1 MNIFDIVPKQFFSVL
16 SSKNHRVYVACLME
30 LFKVYEQG
38 SILGLDKNIARQAII
53 DYLDVNPLEEELEE
67 DNPEEIETDSSL
79 ITNRDRANQIL
90 RRFEECEWIDI
101 DVNNDYEE
109 ILNFRDYAI
118 TIIEALKEIAN
129 DSYYGEES
137 EAHEFRGYI
146 YTVYS
151 LLSNDHGE
159 YALTIDQV
167 YKNTVAFV
175 REIRKLD
182 SRLKYYIRTIV
193 DNSEIKDLINLL
205 VNYKVELVDHAYRRL
220 KTSDNINKYRVD
232 IVRKLE
238 EYQQNPLVME
248 MIANEYL
255 IKNGN
260 NPQIALI
267 KANKKIDDIIDIFN
281 SISYIIDEID
291 NKNKVYVNTT
301 IAKIKFLLSDDENVI
316 TKLSRI
322 LKYTGNSIRRN
333 RTHKALNDIAPLFN
347 INSYQQLS
355 SRSVYTP
362 RGIYKHADA
371 QYLVENNG
379 APDRRL
385 QEEFYSEF
393 ETNYSEEV
401 IAKYLRTYFRHN
413 ASIRASEILRDDMT
427 DESIVRLL
435 YILVYA
441 GEELDY
447 SINPLYEKIN
457 NKRFDLDDFEI
468 IRGYQEWF

>member
-16 SSKNHRVYVACLME
+16 SSKNHRVYVSCILE

-38 SILGLDKNIARQAII
+38 SVLGIDKNIARQAII
-53 DYLDVNPLEEELEE
+53 DYLDINPLDEELEIDDPDE
-67 DNPEEIETDSSL
+67 VEGTL

-90 RRFEECEWIDI
+90 RRLEECEWVDI

-118 TIIEALKEIAN
+118 TVIEALKEIAN

-137 EAHEFRGYI
+137 ETHEFRGYI
-146 YTVYS
+146 FTVYS
-151 LLSNDHGE
+151 LLANDQGE
-159 YALTIDQV
+159 YALILDQV
-167 YKNTVAFV
+167 YKNTIAFV

-193 DNSEIKDLINLL
+193 ENSEIKDLINLL

-220 KTSDNINKYRVD
+220 KTSDNINKYRMD

-248 MIANEYL
+248 LISKEYL
-255 IKNGN
+255 LKNHN
-260 NPQIALI
+260 DPDIAMI
-267 KANKKIDDIIDIFN
+267 KANKKIDDIIDIYN

-291 NKNKVYVNTT
+291 NKNRIYVNTT

-316 TKLSRI
+316 SKLSRI
-322 LKYTGNSIRRN
+322 LKYAGNNIRKN
-333 RTHKALNDIAPLFN
+333 KTLKALNDISPLFN

-355 SRSVYTP
+355 ARSIYTP

-379 APDRRL
+379 EPDRKF
-385 QEEFYSEF
+385 QEEFYNEF
-393 ETNYSEEV
+393 ETNYSEDV
-401 IAKYLRTYFRHN
+401 IAKYLKSYFRHN
-413 ASIRASEILRDDMT
+413 KLIKASEILRDDMS
-427 DESIVRLL
+427 DEAIIRLL

-447 SINPLYEKIN
+447 TVNPLYEKIN

-468 IRGYQEWF
+468 IRGY

>member
-16 SSKNHRVYVACLME
+16 SSKNQRVYVSCILE

-38 SILGLDKNIARQAII
+38 SILGIDKSIARQAII
-53 DYLDVNPLEEELEE
+53 DYLDINPLEEELEE
-67 DNPEEIETDSSL
+67 ETEEEETL
-79 ITNRDRANQIL
+79 LTNRDRANQIL
-90 RRFEECEWIDI
+90 RRLEECEWIDI

-109 ILNFRDYAI
+109 ILNFRDYSI
-118 TIIEALKEIAN
+118 TVIEALKEIGD
-129 DSYYGEES
+129 DSYYGEDNEV
-137 EAHEFRGYI
+137 HEFRGYI
-146 YTVYS
+146 FTVYT

-159 YALTIDQV
+159 YALTLDQV
-167 YKNTVAFV
+167 YKNTIAFV

-182 SRLKYYIRTIV
+182 SRLKFYIRQIV
-193 DNSEIKDLINLL
+193 ENNEIKDLIHLL

-232 IVRKLE
+232 IVKRLE
-238 EYQQNPLVME
+238 EYQTDPLVME
-248 MIANEYL
+248 LISKEYL
-255 IKNGN
+255 VKNHN
-260 NPQIALI
+260 DPDIAMM
-267 KANKKIDDIIDIFN
+267 KANKKIDDIIDIYN

-291 NKNKVYVNTT
+291 NKNKIYVNTT

-322 LKYTGNSIRRN
+322 LSYTGNKIRKHQ
-333 RTHKALNDIAPLFN
+333 TAKALNDISPLFN

-355 SRSVYTP
+355 NKSVYTP

-379 APDRRL
+379 GPDRRL
-385 QEEFYSEF
+385 QEEFYNEF
-393 ETNYSEEV
+393 ETNYSEDV
-401 IAKYLRTYFRHN
+401 ITKYLNAYFKKN
-413 ASIRASEILRDDMT
+413 KLIKASEILREDMS
-427 DESIVRLL
+427 DEAIIRLL

-447 SINPLYEKIN
+447 SINQLYEKIAT
-457 NKRFDLDDFEI
+457 KRFDLYDFEI
-468 IRGYQEWF
+468 IRGY

>member
-16 SSKNHRVYVACLME
+16 SSKNQRIYVSSILE

-38 SILGLDKNIARQAII
+38 SILGIDKNIARQAIV
-53 DYLDVNPLEEELEE
+53 DYFDANPLDEELEIE
-67 DNPEEIETDSSL
+67 DEEEGVE
-79 ITNRDRANQIL
+79 ITNRDRANQVL
-90 RRFEECEWIDI
+90 RRLEECEWIDI

-109 ILNFRDYAI
+109 VLNFRDYAI
-118 TIIEALKEIAN
+118 TIIDALKEIN
-129 DSYYGEES
+129 SDSYYGEET
-137 EAHEFRGYI
+137 ETHEFRGYI
-146 YTVYS
+146 FTVYS
-151 LLSNDHGE
+151 LLTNDHGE
-159 YALTIDQV
+159 YALTLDQV
-167 YKNTVAFV
+167 YKNTIAFV

-232 IVRKLE
+232 IVKKLE
-238 EYQQNPLVME
+238 EYQQNSLIME
-248 MIANEYL
+248 MISKEYL
-255 IKNGN
+255 IKNHN
-260 NPQIALI
+260 DPDIAMM
-267 KANKKIDDIIDIFN
+267 KANKKIDDIIDIYN

-322 LKYTGNSIRRN
+322 LKYTGNKIRKN
-333 RTHKALNDIAPLFN
+333 QTLKALNDISSLFN

-355 SRSVYTP
+355 NRSVYTP
-362 RGIYKHADA
+362 RGIYRHAEA
-371 QYLVENNG
+371 QYLMENNG
-379 APDRRL
+379 EPDRRL
-385 QEEFYSEF
+385 QEEFYNEF
-393 ETNYSEEV
+393 ETTYSEDV
-401 IAKYLRTYFRHN
+401 IAKYLKAYFRN
-413 ASIRASEILRDDMT
+413 NRLIKASQILRDDMS
-427 DESIVRLL
+427 DEAIIRLL

-447 SINPLYEKIN
+447 TVNPLYEKIN

-468 IRGYQEWF
+468 IRGY

>member
-16 SSKNHRVYVACLME
+16 SSKNHRVYVSCILE

-38 SILGLDKNIARQAII
+38 SILGIDRNIARQALV
-53 DYLDVNPLEEELEE
+53 DHLDINPLEEELEE
-67 DNPEEIETDSSL
+67 DDNEISESGETL

-90 RRFEECEWIDI
+90 RRLEECEWIDI

-159 YALTIDQV
+159 YALTLDQV
-167 YKNTVAFV
+167 YKNTIAFV

-220 KTSDNINKYRVD
+220 KTSDNINKYRTE
-232 IVRKLE
+232 IVKKLE
-238 EYQQNPLVME
+238 EYQQNPLIME
-248 MIANEYL
+248 MISKEYL
-255 IKNGN
+255 IKNHN
-260 NPQIALI
+260 DPDIAMI
-267 KANKKIDDIIDIFN
+267 KANKKIDDIIDIYN

-291 NKNKVYVNTT
+291 NKNKIYVNTT
-301 IAKIKFLLSDDENVI
+301 IAKIKFLLSDDENII
-316 TKLSRI
+316 TKLSKI
-322 LKYTGNSIRRN
+322 LTYTGNHVRKN
-333 RTHKALNDIAPLFN
+333 RTVKALNDIAPLFN

-362 RGIYKHADA
+362 RGIYKHIEA

-385 QEEFYSEF
+385 QEEFYDEF
-393 ETNYSEEV
+393 ETNYSEDV
-401 IAKYLRTYFRHN
+401 IAKYLKAYFRKN
-413 ASIRASEILRDDMT
+413 KLIRASEILRDDMS
-427 DESIVRLL
+427 DESIIRLL

-447 SINPLYEKIN
+447 SINPLFEKIN
-457 NKRFDLDDFEI
+457 NKRFNLDDFEI
-468 IRGYQEWF
+468 IRGYQE

>member
-1 MNIFDIVPKQFFSVL
+1 MNVFDIIPKQFFSVL
-16 SSKNHRVYVACLME
+16 SSKNHRVYVSCILE

-38 SILGLDKNIARQAII
+38 SILGIDKNIAKQAII
-53 DYLDVNPLEEELEE
+53 DYLDINPLDDDYE
-67 DNPEEIETDSSL
+67 EEIEEGEEDSL

-90 RRFEECEWIDI
+90 RRLEECEWIDI

-118 TIIEALKEIAN
+118 TVIEALKEIAN
-129 DSYYGEES
+129 DSYYGEDS
-137 EAHEFRGYI
+137 ETHEFRGYI
-146 YTVYS
+146 FTVYS
-151 LLSNDHGE
+151 LLANDHGE
-159 YALTIDQV
+159 YALTLDQV

-182 SRLKYYIRTIV
+182 SRLKYYIRSIV
-193 DNSEIKDLINLL
+193 ENSEIKDLINLL
-205 VNYKVELVDHAYRRL
+205 VNYKVELVDQAYRRL

-238 EYQQNPLVME
+238 EYQQNPLIME
-248 MIANEYL
+248 IISKEYL
-255 IKNGN
+255 VKNHN
-260 NPQIALI
+260 DPEISMI
-267 KANKKIDDIIDIFN
+267 KANKKIDDIIDIYN

-291 NKNKVYVNTT
+291 EKNKVYVNTT

-322 LKYTGNSIRRN
+322 LKYTGKSIRN
-333 RTHKALNDIAPLFN
+333 NKTHKAMSDISPLFN

-362 RGIYKHADA
+362 RGIYRRSDA

-379 APDRRL
+379 GPDRRL
-385 QEEFYSEF
+385 QEEFYNEF
-393 ETNYSEEV
+393 ETNYSEDV
-401 IAKYLRTYFRHN
+401 IAKYLKEYFRN
-413 ASIRASEILRDDMT
+413 NKLIKASEILRDDMS
-427 DESIVRLL
+427 DEAIIRLL

-447 SINPLYEKIN
+447 AINPLYEKIN
-457 NKRFDLDDFEI
+457 NKRFELDDFEI
-468 IRGYQEWF
+468 IRGY